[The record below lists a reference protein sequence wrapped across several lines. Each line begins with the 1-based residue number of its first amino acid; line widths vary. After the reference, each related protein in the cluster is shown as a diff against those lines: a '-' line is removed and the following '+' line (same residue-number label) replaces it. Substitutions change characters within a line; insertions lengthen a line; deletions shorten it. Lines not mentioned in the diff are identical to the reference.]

1 MIHVGAGNEG
11 LPLKAL
17 LTSFKDDETC
27 RDKIL
32 EFARF
37 LVSKKLESME
47 YRVELFVWSYV

>member
-1 MIHVGAGNEG
+1 VIHVGAGNEG